1 MHPHNF
7 TFKVDVNVINH
18 LGVGLYSSTPAALT
32 ELVANAWDADATK
45 VLITVNPNARSIVIE
60 DDGHGMTAEDIQNKF
75 LNVGYSR
82 RQSSPKG
89 NLSDSGSRKVMGRKG
104 IGKLSMFALAD
115 RLRISSKT
123 KSTEAVGLLV
133 DVQKFKD
140 SLEKHQE
147 HPLEE
152 FQPTAFP
159 SGSGT
164 RIELTEVLKSLNTTV
179 TYLKTKLA
187 RRFSIIG
194 DEENFAIEL
203 NKSSISKADRNFY
216 QAVQFLWGFDEKS
229 VNEILPLCTSI
240 AKLPATAK
248 KEEDKKLCIE
258 YLPNAISY
266 GDQVFYVRGYIA
278 SVETPRQLG
287 AKEDSANMVSIFAN
301 GRVFSEDVLQEANSA
316 KYYQSYLVGEIH
328 ADFLDDD
335 DIDRATA
342 SRESIKRDDPRYRS
356 LLSFIQTALE
366 SIGNKWDDWRVDLGI
381 TVTEPQ
387 HAVIVEWIDGLDDQ
401 RDKKAAT
408 KLMSAIKNAVVN
420 SNEAKNESAKSVLY
434 RGAIVGFEKLRIKK
448 QLDRLD
454 DVTDV
459 LGAEFASIF
468 ASLDDVEETTYA
480 EITRQR
486 LAVIKKFADIVNNPN
501 TLEKVAQEYLADHL
515 WLLDP
520 TWDRVSETAAM
531 ELDLTKYLRNKFPD
545 SVGARLDISYRKSTS
560 RHVVVE
566 LKKPSLTSLD
576 FFDLQKQVSK
586 YRDAVSEYYTTKEP
600 NQPNPVTE
608 VYVLISKTPA
618 GYSEAKKRS
627 MAELGGKIIT
637 YESLINDSKKAYE
650 EYLAAKAKVGS
661 LQELLDRLPS

>member
-45 VLITVNPNARSIVIE
+45 VQITVSPATHSITIE
-60 DDGHGMTAEDIQNKF
+60 DDGHGMTAADIQNKF

-82 RQSSPKG
+82 RQSSAKG
-89 NLSDSGSRKVMGRKG
+89 KLSDSGRRRVMGRKG

-115 RLRISSKT
+115 HLKISSKT
-123 KSTEAVGLLV
+123 KATQAVGFLV
-133 DVQKFKD
+133 DVPKFKE
-140 SLEKHQE
+140 SLEKHKD

-152 FQPTAFP
+152 FAPAAFR
-159 SGSGT
+159 SGHGT
-164 RIELTEVLKSLNTTV
+164 RIELADILKSLNTTV
-179 TYLKTKLA
+179 TYLRTKLA
-187 RRFSIIG
+187 RRFSVIG
-194 DEENFAIEL
+194 DEKSFAIEL
-203 NKSSISKADRNFY
+203 NGSPITKVDRNFY
-216 QAVQFLWGFDEKS
+216 HAVQFLWGFDEPS
-229 VNEILPLCTSI
+229 VNEILPLCTSL
-240 AKLPATAK
+240 AKLPADAK
-248 KEEDKKLCIE
+248 KEADKKPCIE
-258 YLPNAISY
+258 FLPNAISF

-278 SVETPRQLG
+278 SVEMPRQLG

-335 DIDRATA
+335 DVDRATA
-342 SRESIKRDDPRYRS
+342 SREAIKRDDPRYRS

-387 HAVIVEWIDGLDDQ
+387 HAVIVEWINGLDDQ

-434 RGAIVGFEKLRIKK
+434 KGAIVGFEKLRIKK

-454 DVTDV
+454 DITDV

-486 LAVIKKFADIVNNPN
+486 LAVIKKFADIVRSPD
-501 TLEKVAQEYLADHL
+501 TLEKVAQEYLANHL

-520 TWDRVSETAAM
+520 TWDRVSGVATM
-531 ELDLTKYLRNKFPD
+531 ELDLTEYLRKKFPD

-566 LKKPSLTSLD
+566 LKKPSITSLD

-586 YRDAVSEYYTTKEP
+586 YRDAVSEYYATKEP

-608 VYVLISKTPA
+608 VYVLIAKTPT

-650 EYLAAKAKVGS
+650 EYLAAKAKVGT